1 MICTCETVDVT
12 GFDDVQRQIV
22 EVSDPACPVHGTA
35 DVSTDVGKP
44 AMAGARGETDTNAR
58 ESGIVDDVSEPDWG
72 CCDRPKP
79 RIHEQ
84 TNRFFC
90 GNCLLWLTGS
100 NDKASGTTPND
111 ADEGTVGQSPE
122 VGDQE

>member
-1 MICTCETVDVT
+1 MTCTCEVIDATELGSHVRKTLRIPDS
-12 GFDDVQRQIV
+12 G
-22 EVSDPACPVHGTA
+22 CPVHGPA
-35 DVSTDVGKP
+35 DVSSVAPEHSESGGD
-44 AMAGARGETDTNAR
+44 GETDTSAV
-58 ESGIVDDVSEPDWG
+58 ESGIVGDVSEPDWG
-72 CCDRPKP
+72 CCDRPRP

-100 NDKASGTTPND
+100 NDEASGTTPND

-122 VGDQE
+122 AGGQE